1 MTATKTAQQQH
12 HHRSTLSQTNKPFKA
27 RHATKGSLKQVAK
40 GRLEK
45 DSNTSKSKH
54 ASQTGQ
60 KANRKN
66 QAKQLQA
73 HKAALQAG
81 CQKVFSGPNPAPRV
95 IAILA
100 LSEDVDPLVDVLNP
114 IRSASNLTH
123 PIDPSSRT
131 ISFTW
136 PTSSRSSPSLLQ
148 FLLIPHRTPLG
159 QVLSTVSASD
169 FLITS
174 LSAVEEVTAWGE
186 STLRAI
192 QALGGPT
199 LGVLGLVSHLESL
212 NGTRETQKT
221 RESLTSF
228 LRYFFPESLLLNRL
242 VSVDRPEEISVAV
255 RSILAKLPNRASNGL
270 PLGWREGRARLVA
283 EKIDWEEGTLKVT
296 GHVRGGRFSANRLV
310 HLPFFG
316 DFRVSMMTMA
326 EDGKVISVRTNEEAD
341 DLVSENCPSVGDEL
355 MAEQTWPTEEE
366 IASAPAHQQKT
377 AGNKKARRV
386 PVGTSEYQAAWIVD
400 EDGEGLEDDD
410 DEEEEEEEGDIEFDK
425 SPHQLEEDDDD
436 EDEMEDLKVD
446 NQAGSSKDVHF
457 MDLSDEAEQ
466 ADLAQYRAD
475 RQRERDRAAKEDEEF
490 PDEIDTPLD
499 IPARERF
506 ARYRGMKSLRT
517 SEWDPYENLPIDYS
531 KIFAFQGWKSMGRKL
546 AHKANEQEAGAGP
559 GMYITLHIEQFP
571 QSGFEALVS
580 SPQQT
585 LVAFSLLKH
594 EHKYSVM
601 HFTTQRNTEFEG
613 EIKSKDPLIMCAG
626 FRFYEVRPI
635 WSQPSIRASNNVHKF
650 ERYLRPGKMNIG
662 SVYMP
667 VTFGSTTPVLVFK
680 QEEDLDLPISF
691 VGNGT
696 LIGSEPQRIIAKR
709 IILTGH
715 PYKVHKKT
723 ATIRYMFFNREDIE
737 YFKPIE
743 LKTKKGKVGHIKEP
757 LGTHGYFKAKFDGMI
772 DQMDTICLSLYKRCF
787 PKWSTTR
794 LINLDHHL
802 SALFFKSNHVNHC
815 STGHPSLT
823 SGTMEIDS

>member
-1 MTATKTAQQQH
+1 MTSNKTTQQQH
-12 HHRSTLSQTNKPFKA
+12 HHRSTLSQNNKRFKA

-45 DSNTSKSKH
+45 QSSNIKSSKH
-54 ASQTGQ
+54 ASQIGQ

-66 QAKQLQA
+66 HAKQLQA
-73 HKAALQAG
+73 HKAALQASS
-81 CQKVFSGPNPAPRV
+81 QRVFSGPNPAPRV

-100 LSEDVDPLVDVLNP
+100 LSHDIDPLSDVLNP
-114 IRSASNLTH
+114 IRSAFSLTD
-123 PIDPSSRT
+123 PIDPDSPT
-131 ISFTW
+131 ITFTL
-136 PTSSRSSPSLLQ
+136 PNSSRSSPSLLQ
-148 FLLIPHRTPLG
+148 FILIPHRTPLG

-192 QALGGPT
+192 QAIGGPT

-212 NGTRETQKT
+212 SGTRETHKT

-228 LRYFFPESLLLNRL
+228 LRYFFPESILLNRI
-242 VSVDRPEEISVAV
+242 VSVDKHEELLVAV
-255 RSILAKLPNRASNGL
+255 RSILAKLPNRALNGL
-270 PLGWREGRARLVA
+270 PIGWREGRGRMVT
-283 EKIDWEEGTLKVT
+283 EKIDWEDGTLKLT

-316 DFRVSMMTMA
+316 DYRVSTITMA
-326 EDGKVISVRTNEEAD
+326 ENGKVVSTRTDEEAD
-341 DLVSENCPSVGDEL
+341 DLVSENCPSAGDEL

-366 IASAPAHQQKT
+366 IASAPANQQGI
-377 AGNKKARRV
+377 AGPKKARRV
-386 PVGTSEYQAAWIVD
+386 PVGTSEYQAAWIVE
-400 EDGEGLEDDD
+400 EDGEGFDDEDEEDAEIEGDVELEDPRNNLP
-410 DEEEEEEEGDIEFDK
+410 EED
-425 SPHQLEEDDDD
+425 EDDDD
-436 EDEMEDLKVD
+436 EDEMEDLEVN
-446 NQAGSSKDVHF
+446 NQAGSSKDLHF

-466 ADLAQYRAD
+466 ADLAQYRAE

-499 IPARERF
+499 VAARQRF

-517 SEWDPYENLPIDYS
+517 SDWDPYENLPVEYG
-531 KIFAFQGWKSMGRKL
+531 KIFAFQGWKAMGRKL
-546 AHKANEQEAGAGP
+546 AQKANEREAGAGP

-571 QSGFEALVS
+571 QSGFEALAAS
-580 SPQQT
+580 HQT

-635 WSQPSIRASNNVHKF
+635 WSQPSVRASNNVHKF

-680 QEEDLDLPISF
+680 QEEDPDLPISF

-696 LIGSEPQRIIAKR
+696 LVGSDPQRIVAKR

-723 ATIRYMFFNREDIE
+723 ATIRYMFFNRDDIE

-772 DQMDTICLSLYKRCF
+772 DQMDTVCLALYKRCF
-787 PKWSTTR
+787 PKWSATK
-794 LINLDHHL
+794 LITLDHHL
-802 SALFFKSNHVNHC
+802 STAFFSLP
-815 STGHPSLT
+815 PSGSARPPLT
-823 SGTMEIDS
+823 AQVMEIDG

>member
-1 MTATKTAQQQH
+1 MTASKTAQQAH
-12 HHRSTLSQTNKPFKA
+12 HHRSTLSQTNKRFKA

-45 DSNTSKSKH
+45 DASQGKPKH
-54 ASQTGQ
+54 ASQSGQ
-60 KANRKN
+60 KAHRKN

-100 LSEDVDPLVDVLNP
+100 LSGDLDPLADVLNP
-114 IRSASNLTH
+114 IRTAANLADPIH
-123 PIDPSSRT
+123 PDSRT
-131 ISFTW
+131 ITFTW
-136 PTSSRSSPSLLQ
+136 PHSSRSSPSLLQ
-148 FLLIPHRTPLG
+148 FVLIPHRAPLG
-159 QVLSTVSASD
+159 QVLSTVAASD

-174 LSAVEEVTAWGE
+174 LSAVEEVTPWGE
-186 STLRAI
+186 TTLRAI
-192 QALGGPT
+192 QALGGPA

-242 VSVDRPEEISVAV
+242 VSADKPEEILVAI
-255 RSILAKLPNRASNGL
+255 RSILAKLPNRAANGL
-270 PLGWREGRARLVA
+270 PIGWREGRGRLVA
-283 EKIDWEEGTLKVT
+283 EKIDWEDGTLKIT

-316 DFRVSMMTMA
+316 DYRVSTITMA
-326 EDGKVISVRTNEEAD
+326 ENGMVVSARTDEEAD
-341 DLVSENCPSVGDEL
+341 DLVSENCPSAGDEL

-366 IASAPAHQQKT
+366 IASAPAHQQ
-377 AGNKKARRV
+377 ANKKARRV

-400 EDGEGLEDDD
+400 EDGEGIEDD
-410 DEEEEEEEGDIEFDK
+410 DEEDEEIEGNNELDE
-425 SPHQLEEDDDD
+425 SPNHSQGDED
-436 EDEMEDLKVD
+436 EDEMEDLKVN

-457 MDLSDEAEQ
+457 MDLSEEAEQ

-475 RQRERDRAAKEDEEF
+475 RQRERERAAKEDDEF

-499 IPARERF
+499 VPARQRF

-517 SEWDPYENLPIDYS
+517 SEWDPYENLPIEYG

-546 AHKANEQEAGAGP
+546 AQKANEREAGAGP
-559 GMYITLHIEQFP
+559 GMLITLHVEQFP

-601 HFTTQRNTEFEG
+601 HFTTQKNTEFEG

-680 QEEDLDLPISF
+680 QEDDPDLPISL

-757 LGTHGYFKAKFDGMI
+757 LGTHGYLKAKFDGPI

-787 PKWSTTR
+787 PKWSTTK

-802 SALFFKSNHVNHC
+802 ATVFFKSNQTHN
-815 STGHPSLT
+815 TIPSA
-823 SGTMEIDS
+823 TMEIDC

>member
-12 HHRSTLSQTNKPFKA
+12 HHRSTLSQNNKPFKA

-45 DSNTSKSKH
+45 ESIHKNSKN

-100 LSEDVDPLVDVLNP
+100 LSEDVDPLADILNP
-114 IRSASNLTH
+114 IRTAANLTD
-123 PIDPSSRT
+123 PIDPNSRT
-131 ISFTW
+131 ITFTW
-136 PTSSRSSPSLLQ
+136 PNSSRSSPSLLQ

-159 QVLSTVSASD
+159 QVLSTVAASD

-186 STLRAI
+186 STLRSI
-192 QALGGPT
+192 QALGGPS
-199 LGVLGLVSHLESL
+199 LGTLGLVSHLESL

-228 LRYFFPESLLLNRL
+228 LRYFFPESLLLNRI
-242 VSVDRPEEISVAV
+242 VSVDRPEEILVAI
-255 RSILAKLPNRASNGL
+255 RSILAKLPNRALNGL
-270 PLGWREGRARLVA
+270 PLGWREGRGRLVA
-283 EKIDWEEGTLKVT
+283 EEIDWEDGTLKVT

-316 DFRVSMMTMA
+316 DYRVSTITMT
-326 EDGKVISVRTNEEAD
+326 EDGKMVSVRNDEEAD
-341 DLVSENCPSVGDEL
+341 DLVSENCPSAGDEL

-366 IASAPAHQQKT
+366 IANAPVNQQAKN
-377 AGNKKARRV
+377 GNKKGRRV
-386 PVGTSEYQAAWIVD
+386 PVGTSEYQAAWILD
-400 EDGEGLEDDD
+400 EDGEGIDDEDEEDVEIEGDDEELDPSANISDGDDD
-410 DEEEEEEEGDIEFDK
+410 D
-425 SPHQLEEDDDD
+425 DD
-436 EDEMEDLKVD
+436 DEMEDLKIN

-457 MDLSDEAEQ
+457 MDLSDEAEK

-490 PDEIDTPLD
+490 PDEVDTPID
-499 IPARERF
+499 VPARQRF

-517 SEWDPYENLPIDYS
+517 SEWDPYENLPIEYG

-546 AHKANEQEAGAGP
+546 AQKANEREAGAGP
-559 GMYITLHIEQFP
+559 GMYITLHIEQFA
-571 QSGFEALVS
+571 QSDYESLLS
-580 SPQQT
+580 SPHQT

-594 EHKYSVM
+594 EHKSSVM

-613 EIKSKDPLIMCAG
+613 EVKSKDPLIMCAG

-667 VTFGSTTPVLVFK
+667 VTFGSTTPILIFK
-680 QEEDLDLPISF
+680 QEDDPELPISF

-709 IILTGH
+709 IVLTGH

-723 ATIRYMFFNREDIE
+723 ATIRYLFFNREDIE

-743 LKTKKGKVGHIKEP
+743 LKTKKGKIGHIKEP

-772 DQMDTICLSLYKRCF
+772 DQMDTICLTLYKRCF
-787 PKWSTTR
+787 PKWSTTQS
-794 LINLDHHL
+794 INSDHHL
-802 SALFFKSNHVNHC
+802 SKSFFQSAHPQNLS
-815 STGHPSLT
+815 STSAI
-823 SGTMEIDS
+823 MEIDN